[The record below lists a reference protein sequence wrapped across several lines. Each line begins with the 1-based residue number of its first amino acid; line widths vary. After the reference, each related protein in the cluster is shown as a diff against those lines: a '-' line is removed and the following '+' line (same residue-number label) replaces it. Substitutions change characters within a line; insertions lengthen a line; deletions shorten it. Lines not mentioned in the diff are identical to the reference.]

1 MTAARY
7 DLTIDQGANFSVQ
20 LAVKESSSAK
30 NLTGFFARAQLRSTR
45 DSASAVASFE
55 ATVQSPKTGGIV
67 NLSLPYETSD
77 DIKAGVYYYDLE
89 IYEAA
94 SAAASAVQVSRL
106 LHGTAHVRREVT
118 R

>member
-30 NLTGFFARAQLRSTR
+30 NLSGFFARAQLRSTR
-45 DSASAVASFE
+45 DSASAVASFT
-55 ATVQSPKTGGIV
+55 ATIQSPKDNGII

-89 IYEAA
+89 IYQAE
-94 SAAASAVQVSRL
+94 SESASAVQVSRL

>member
-7 DLTIDQGANFSVQ
+7 DLTIDQGSNFSVQ
-20 LAVKESSSAK
+20 LAVKESNAAK
-30 NLTGFFARAQLRSTR
+30 DLVGFFARAQLRSTKET
-45 DSASAVASFE
+45 ASAIASFE
-55 ATVQSPKTGGIV
+55 ATVANASDGLINFT
-67 NLSLPYETSD
+67 LPYETSANVP
-77 DIKAGVYYYDLE
+77 AGVYFYDLE
-89 IYEAA
+89 LYEAA